1 MILRS
6 HSIRVPL
13 ARVRRRHG
21 IRGGHTD
28 HQFGGPSIRLTNSRR
43 KVAISARNSLI
54 SPASG

>member
-1 MILRS
+1 
-6 HSIRVPL
+6 
-13 ARVRRRHG
+13 VRRRHG

-54 SPASG
+54 